1 MEGFH
6 QVKQSKHTQVF
17 EEPDIKVS
25 LSAHIKKICFLLS
38 VYSQHSILHPNCYVK
53 SSPLLSD
60 SLVFVWPCR
69 PMEHFSIHMS
79 RKQLQ

>member
-25 LSAHIKKICFLLS
+25 LSAHIKKNLLFIIS
-38 VYSQHSILHPNCYVK
+38 VQSAQHIASK
-53 SSPLLSD
+53 LL
-60 SLVFVWPCR
+60 C
-69 PMEHFSIHMS
+69 
-79 RKQLQ
+79 